1 MNLGRRWSRECHL
14 RAGKTLA
21 RALRLALPAA
31 IALATAGAVPAVAGA
46 VTISPLPGT
55 PDAMPQTQIS
65 ILGTAPSNIASVTV
79 TGNTSGAHAGHL
91 EPYSEGQGG
100 SFVLDSPLAEGE
112 QVHVAVALGAGGPL
126 EDDFSVARLATPEK
140 LLEAPGEKPESLEHF
155 KSQPEL
161 RPPKIKVNT
170 ADPSLEG
177 DFFLDPLPS
186 PTIHVGAKQL
196 EFEPVGPNGLM
207 ILDPRGRLLWWDQ
220 LPPEVVGANLQ
231 RVTYEGQ
238 PAIAWWQGRVTD
250 AAYGVG
256 EGIIA
261 NSSYEPI
268 AHISTGN
275 GLPTD
280 IHELTVTPQGQ
291 AYVDAYELE
300 CLPVCDEGHPPT
312 IDAVVQEIDIHT
324 GLVMW
329 EWHAMGHIALSE
341 TEVPPNG
348 GVWDPYHVNSI
359 QALPEH
365 RLLISLRDTSGVY
378 ELDQNTGAILWQIA
392 GKASSFT
399 RHKHTTF
406 HFQHHARLEGKGLNI
421 LSVFA
426 DEAGPP
432 VYGTSR
438 GVVLRIA
445 GGAVRLIHQYLRPTL
460 TVSVSEGSM
469 QVMRHGEA
477 VVGFGSSPFF
487 SEFSKNGESEK
498 RGRLLFDAEMPK
510 GDGSYRVLR
519 FPWEGAPA
527 TSPALAAERKSP
539 SEVALY
545 ASWNGATAVASW
557 EVLAGESA
565 EALAPAASA
574 NWAGF
579 ETTIDVPSSDTV
591 FEVRALDKNGKALSL
606 SAPVTVP

>member
-1 MNLGRRWSRECHL
+1 MNLGRRWSRACHL
-14 RAGKTLA
+14 RAGRVLA
-21 RALRLALPAA
+21 RALSLALPATV
-31 IALATAGAVPAVAGA
+31 ALATAAAVPAVAGA

-65 ILGTAPSNIASVTV
+65 ILGTAPSNISSVTV
-79 TGNTSGAHAGHL
+79 TGGTSGAHAGHL
-91 EPYSEGQGG
+91 EPYSEGQGA
-100 SFVLDSPLAEGE
+100 SFVLDAPLAEGE
-112 QVHVAVALGAGGPL
+112 QVHVVVALSAGEPL
-126 EDDFSVARLATPEK
+126 EEDFSVARLATPEK

-155 KSQPEL
+155 RSQPEL

-170 ADPSLEG
+170 ADPGLEG

-207 ILDPRGRLLWWDQ
+207 ILDPQGRLLWWDQ
-220 LPPEVVGANLQ
+220 LPSEVVGANLQ

-256 EGIIA
+256 EGVIA

-268 AHISTGN
+268 AHIGTGN

-392 GKASSFT
+392 GKASSYT
-399 RHKHTTF
+399 RGKHTTF
-406 HFQHHARLEGKGLNI
+406 HFQHHARLEGRGLNI
-421 LSVFA
+421 LTVFA

-432 VYGTSR
+432 VYGSSR
-438 GVVLRIA
+438 GLRLRIG
-445 GGAVRLIHQYLRPTL
+445 GGAVKLVHQYLRPTV
-460 TVSVSEGSM
+460 TVAVSEGSM

-487 SEFSKNGESEK
+487 SEFAKNGELEK

-519 FPWEGAPA
+519 FPWEGTPA
-527 TSPALAAERKSP
+527 TSPALAGERKSP
-539 SEVALY
+539 GEVALY

-574 NWAGF
+574 GWAGF
-579 ETTIDVPSSDTV
+579 ETTIDVQSSDSV
-591 FEVRALDKNGKALSL
+591 FEVRALDKNGKVLSV
-606 SAPVTVP
+606 SAPVTAP

>member
-1 MNLGRRWSRECHL
+1 MTRRTIVGGCVAAVCALGSL
-14 RAGKTLA
+14 GT
-21 RALRLALPAA
+21 AA
-31 IALATAGAVPAVAGA
+31 AGA
-46 VTISPLPGT
+46 VTLSPLPGT

-65 ILGTAPSNIASVTV
+65 ILGTVPSNVASVTV
-79 TGNTSGAHAGHL
+79 TGTSSGAHAGHL
-91 EPYSEGQGG
+91 EPYSENQGA
-100 SFVLDSPLAEGE
+100 SFMLDAPLAEGE
-112 QVHVAVALGAGGPL
+112 QVNVLVALNTGGPL
-126 EDDFSVARLATPEK
+126 ETSFTVARLATPQK

-155 KSQPEL
+155 RSQPEL

-170 ADPSLEG
+170 ADPTLEG

-207 ILDPRGRLLWWDQ
+207 ILDPRGRLLWWNQ
-220 LPPEVVGANLQ
+220 LPPEVIGANLQ
-231 RVTYEGQ
+231 RITYQGQ

-250 AAYGVG
+250 SAYGIG
-256 EGIIA
+256 EGVIA

-268 AHISTGN
+268 AHISSGN

-300 CLPVCDEGHPPT
+300 CLPVCDEEHPPT
-312 IDAVVQEIDIHT
+312 IDAVVQEIDIQT

-341 TEVPPNG
+341 TEVPPNA

-365 RLLISLRDTSGVY
+365 RVLISLRDTSGVY

-392 GKASSFT
+392 GKASSYA
-399 RHKHTTF
+399 KGKYTTF
-406 HFQHHARLEGKGLNI
+406 HFQHHARLEGRGLNI
-421 LSVFA
+421 LTVFA

-432 VYGTSR
+432 AYGFSR
-438 GVVLRIA
+438 GLRLRIG
-445 GGAVRLIHQYLRPTL
+445 GGAVKLVHQYLRPTV
-460 TVSVSEGSM
+460 TVAVSEGSM

-477 VVGFGSSPFF
+477 VVGFGSAPFF
-487 SEFSKNGESEK
+487 SEFAKNGQSEK
-498 RGRLLFDAEMPK
+498 RGRLLFDAELPK

-519 FPWEGAPA
+519 FPWQGTP
-527 TSPALAAERKSP
+527 TTTPALAAERISP

-545 ASWNGATAVASW
+545 ASWNGATGVADW

-565 EALAPAASA
+565 EALSPVTTTA
-574 NWAGF
+574 WAGF
-579 ETTIDVPSSDTV
+579 ETALTVSSANSV
-591 FEVRALDKNGKALSL
+591 FEVRALDKNGKTLSV

>member
-1 MNLGRRWSRECHL
+1 MSRGTIVGVCV
-14 RAGKTLA
+14 
-21 RALRLALPAA
+21 AA
-31 IALATAGAVPAVAGA
+31 IGALWSLAAAGTSAAAGAVTASAGA

-65 ILGTAPSNIASVTV
+65 ILGTAPSNIVAVTV
-79 TGNTSGAHAGHL
+79 TGNASGAHAGHL
-91 EPYSEGQGG
+91 EPYSEGQGA
-100 SFVLDSPLAEGE
+100 SFVLEAPLAEGE
-112 QVHVAVALGAGGPL
+112 QVNVVVALSSGGPV
-126 EDDFSVARLATPEK
+126 EDDFTVARLATPEK
-140 LLEAPGEKPESLEHF
+140 LLEAPGEQPASLEHF

-161 RPPKIKVNT
+161 RPPKIKVKT

-207 ILDPRGRLLWWDQ
+207 ILDPQGRLLWWDQ
-220 LPPEVVGANLQ
+220 LPSEVVGANLQ

-268 AHISTGN
+268 AHVSAGN

-280 IHELTVTPQGQ
+280 IHELNITPQRQ
-291 AYVDAYELE
+291 AFLDAYELE
-300 CLPVCDEGHPPT
+300 CLPVCDAEHPPT

-359 QALPEH
+359 QPLPEH

-392 GKASSFT
+392 GKASSFA
-399 RHKHTTF
+399 RRRHTTF
-406 HFQHHARLEGKGLNI
+406 HFQHDARLEGNGLDI

-432 VYGTSR
+432 VYGNSR
-438 GVVLRIA
+438 GLRLRIA
-445 GGAVRLIHQYLRPTL
+445 GGTVKLMRQYLRPTL
-460 TVSVSEGSM
+460 TIAVSEGST

-477 VVGFGSSPFF
+477 VVGFGSAPFF
-487 SEFSKNGESEK
+487 SEFAKNGEGEK
-498 RGRLLFDAEMPK
+498 RGRLLFDAELPR

-519 FPWEGAPA
+519 FPWDATPT
-527 TSPALAAERKSP
+527 TSPALAAERTSP

-565 EALAPAASA
+565 ETLAPVDTAG
-574 NWAGF
+574 WAGF
-579 ETTIDVPSSDTV
+579 ETAIDVTSTDGV
-591 FEVRALDKNGKALSL
+591 FEVRALDKNGKVLSV